1 MTKPP
6 STVSMFVD
14 AIVVAFIAVLTVQGL
29 RQWCGDRYL
38 VPSGSMEPVLYGD
51 REAGDI
57 VFVNK
62 TVTANSV
69 GRGDLVVVENRTR
82 PGHQFVKRI
91 AASGDEKGK
100 TWINISNGDIFLG
113 DSRQQ
118 MKREVKDPAAAM
130 SRSVTWGMMAG
141 GDQARSV
148 FDLRAIASA
157 TGDRNRIVA
166 NVGPWS
172 LPPCETA
179 LANVRSAFRIRAH
192 DARHKNLSDGV
203 LPSGMLGTNRPVDA
217 TFIDLAG
224 FRSQTGE
231 STNVIDCGIEV
242 GFANR
247 PNVILASIDTTDF
260 TTTFVW
266 RAEGNSLAV
275 WLNGRAVHNVANV
288 LADEWRGKLTF
299 GRLDGRDF
307 LMLDDAYTLPLPTLG
322 KATSPLPS
330 TYLHIGV
337 VGETAASISDL
348 RVFRDIYAMRILHEL
363 SIGQPKWPL
372 HIEPGHWFLLGDNS
386 FDSEDSRYFGSQPS
400 SAFIGV
406 PTYVIGPWSRIRK
419 LTP

>member
-1 MTKPP
+1 MTKSP
-6 STVSMFVD
+6 STLSMLAD

-51 REAGDI
+51 RQEGDI

-62 TVTANSV
+62 AVSRSSV
-69 GRGDLVVVENRTR
+69 GRGDLVVVENLAR
-82 PGHQFVKRI
+82 PGHQLVKRI

-118 MKREVKDPAAAM
+118 MKREVKDPAVAM
-130 SRSVTWGMMAG
+130 PRSVTWGMMASS
-141 GDQARSV
+141 DQARSV
-148 FDLRAIASA
+148 LDLRAIAGAMDSSQR
-157 TGDRNRIVA
+157 TVA
-166 NVGPWS
+166 DVGPWL

-192 DARHKNLSDGV
+192 DARHKSLDDGV
-203 LPSGMLGTNRPVDA
+203 LPPGMIGTNRPVDA
-217 TFIDLAG
+217 TFIDLKG
-224 FRSQTGE
+224 VRSQTGE

-242 GFANR
+242 GFVNR

-266 RAEGNSLAV
+266 HAGGNSLAV
-275 WLNGRAVHNVANV
+275 WLNGKQLHTVANV
-288 LADEWRGKLTF
+288 LTDDWCGKLTF

-307 LMLDDAYTLPLPTLG
+307 VMLDDTYTLPLPTPG
-322 KATSPLPS
+322 KARSPLPC
-330 TYLHIGV
+330 TYLHLGI

-348 RVFRDIYAMRILHEL
+348 RVFRDVYATRILHEL

-386 FDSEDSRYFGSQPS
+386 FDSEDSRYFGSQPVTG
-400 SAFIGV
+400 FIGV
-406 PTYVIGPWSRIRK
+406 PTYVIGPWSRVRK
-419 LTP
+419 LMP